1 MKRPLTICKIVT
13 ARFSQGT
20 NPVEYDYIIAA
31 DEPLKVGDRIVVPN
45 KASFSIPTVSAI
57 YQADTPEFEER
68 FPRVTD
74 AIVQVVRTEDYQN
87 LVAQLRD

>member
-13 ARFSQGT
+13 ARFSRGT
-20 NPVEYDYIIAA
+20 NPVDYDYIIPA

-45 KASFSIPTVSAI
+45 KDSFSIPTVQAI
-57 YQADTPEFEER
+57 YQADTPEFDKR
-68 FPRVTD
+68 FPKVTD
-74 AIVQVVRTEDYQN
+74 AIVQVIRTEDYEN